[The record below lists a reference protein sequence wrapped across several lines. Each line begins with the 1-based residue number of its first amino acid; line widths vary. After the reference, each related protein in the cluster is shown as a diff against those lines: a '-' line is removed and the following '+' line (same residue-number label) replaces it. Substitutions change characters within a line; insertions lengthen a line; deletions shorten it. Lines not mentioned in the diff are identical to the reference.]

1 MPNFCA
7 KFSKNVFLTDP
18 DLEFW
23 IRLVSRS
30 VSGSAVSVAALA
42 RDGHVVSNV
51 HAYNDGF
58 NPSVHFLGIIC

>member
-1 MPNFCA
+1 M
-7 KFSKNVFLTDP
+7 
-18 DLEFW
+18 
-23 IRLVSRS
+23 SRS